1 MSFIE
6 TGLDCSILPKSMSSK
21 NGNFPDG
28 CTGAVW
34 SDGTP
39 SKKYCSNDNRFPWWK
54 NCCYWNGSKCLPKEI
69 PDDYNSAGNALR
81 LRDIGTA
88 PLALDWLLY
97 ML

>member
-1 MSFIE
+1 MKTLYNFFFKE
-6 TGLDCSILPKSMSSK
+6 TGLDCSIFPKSMSSE

-54 NCCYWNGSKCLPKEI
+54 KCCYWNGSKCLPKELPGDNNI
-69 PDDYNSAGNALR
+69 DFRAFFYKFTFKN
-81 LRDIGTA
+81 
-88 PLALDWLLY
+88 Y
-97 ML
+97 FYE